1 MDFKSLPSQYDHA
14 AAQQKWYSCW
24 EERGYFHASADPDDK
39 RPPYT
44 IVIPPPNVT
53 GALHLGHALNNTLQ
67 DILIRMKRMQG
78 YNTLWM
84 PGTDH
89 AGIATQAVVER
100 RLFEE
105 EKKTR
110 HELGREG
117 LVKRIWDWKDRY
129 EARILGQLRQLG
141 CSCDWQRT
149 RFTLDDQC
157 ARAVRE
163 WFFRLFKDGKIYRG
177 KRLVNWDTFLQTAVS
192 DDEVFHE
199 PVKGHFWHFKYPVID
214 PKSGEPTHVTIA
226 TTRPETMLGDTAV
239 AVHPDPGGAFDK
251 LSTELREKLLVASAK
266 DKGELEEQ
274 MRLLLDRRAA
284 MEAHLN
290 TLRDMA
296 KRSVMLELPLTGR
309 RIPLILDEW
318 AKPELGSGAVKI
330 TPAHDANDYD
340 VWQRHP
346 EIGAINIL
354 NPDGTLNENVPEK
367 YRGLTVK
374 KARDAVVADMETANL
389 VVQVEDREIDLAH
402 SDRSKT
408 PIEPYMADQ
417 WFVKMDD
424 DLPSREGPH
433 DLPLPPG
440 EGRGEGESA
449 NGKTPS
455 PCHLP
460 GGEGSRGLAQTAM
473 DAVTSGRVK
482 ITPDRYAKGYLDWLS
497 EKRDWPIGRQLWW
510 GHQIP
515 VWCVTL
521 NANVYLQETKSR
533 KASLERVVSEF
544 RLVLDDYAFSSSVAN
559 DLFTQPSENSESTYY
574 ICARSDRAV
583 DEVRRF
589 YHRNYHQAHVAW
601 TGDDR
606 PKELPLNQND
616 RRVVPEQRLLKLIAV
631 MKEQVPDVLDT
642 WFSSAL
648 WPISTLGWPVET
660 PELAKFYPTSTLVTS
675 RDIITLWVARMVI
688 AGLYNVGEVPFRE
701 VYITPKILDGYG
713 ETMSKSKGNGVDPLD
728 VIEKF
733 GADALRFGLAYLTT
747 DTQDV
752 KLPVEFEC
760 PHCDATFAQTK
771 KNRVLPRVECEK
783 CGKPFGTQWAEKPE
797 EKALPR
803 GAVVSERF
811 ELGRNFANKLWNA
824 ARFSLINLE
833 GNSPAA
839 TSRGYIAPASGRGEP
854 RDGNLLLEDR
864 WLLSRLSTV
873 TQQVTDALEHYR
885 YADAART
892 LYDFAWNEF
901 CSFYV
906 EMTKARFLESPVG
919 GDSVADG
926 SLTLNDRAIGVGDAS
941 HSKQVAQRV
950 LAHALDVLM
959 RLLHPMMPFLTE
971 EVWQLL
977 AQVAPERGLPAASKA
992 KASVCIATWPSATA
1006 SYVDAT
1012 IEKQFADFQAV
1023 LGAVREARQRQNI
1036 PFKEELNFTVRC
1048 DEATAKLLTPMQP
1061 YFGQMARAMAAQI
1074 GPKAE
1079 PTGVP
1084 ISFTLAGQSGP
1095 IEVHV
1100 DVSRFIDV
1108 AAERKR
1114 LEKERDNLA
1123 KQISGIDA
1131 KLANKAFVERAPA
1144 EVVLQQR
1151 DKLAELRGQLMSVED
1166 AFAKLPG

>member
-1 MDFKSLPSQYDHA
+1 MDFKDLPSQYDQA
-14 AAQQKWYSCW
+14 AAQAKWYPFW
-24 EERGYFHASADPDDK
+24 EERGYFHAEAGDS

-78 YNTLWM
+78 FNTLWM

-117 LVKRIWDWKDRY
+117 LVKRIWEWKDKY

-199 PVKGHFWHFKYPVID
+199 VVKGHFWHFKYPVIGAK
-214 PKSGEPTHVTIA
+214 PGEPTHVTIA

-239 AVHPDPGGAFDK
+239 AVHPDPAAAFDQ
-251 LSTELREKLLVASAK
+251 LGAELRQKLLTAS
-266 DKGELEEQ
+266 DKEKAELEEQ
-274 MRLLLDRRAA
+274 MTLLMDRRVAF
-284 MEAHLN
+284 ESKLSQ
-290 TLRDMA
+290 LRNMA
-296 KRSVMLELPLTGR
+296 KRGVQLELPLAGR
-309 RIPLILDEW
+309 QIPLIADTW

-330 TPAHDANDYD
+330 TPAHDANDYE

-367 YRGLTVK
+367 YRGLSVK
-374 KARDAVVADMETANL
+374 KAREAVVADMEAASLL
-389 VVQVEDREIDLAH
+389 VEIEDREIDLAH

-408 PIEPYMADQ
+408 PIEPYLADQ
-417 WFVKMDD
+417 WFVKMSDD
-424 DLPSREGPH
+424 ESTLPHREGQG
-433 DLPLPPG
+433 D
-440 EGRGEGESA
+440 
-449 NGKTPS
+449 
-455 PCHLP
+455 
-460 GGEGSRGLAQTAM
+460 GSKGLGLAQTAM

-482 ITPDRYAKGYLDWLS
+482 IVPERYAKGYLDWLA

-510 GHQIP
+510 GHRVP
-515 VWCVTL
+515 VWTRAKWDGENYTEASVRAYFQKHVITPALGGDEARARAAMDGFACEYADDHLHICFKDPALVDALRPTL
-521 NANVYLQETKSR
+521 ETMGYSE
-533 KASLERVVSEF
+533 AS
-544 RLVLDDYAFSSSVAN
+544 
-559 DLFTQPSENSESTYY
+559 
-574 ICARSDRAV
+574 
-583 DEVRRF
+583 
-589 YHRNYHQAHVAW
+589 
-601 TGDDR
+601 
-606 PKELPLNQND
+606 
-616 RRVVPEQRLLKLIAV
+616 
-631 MKEQVPDVLDT
+631 DVLDT

-648 WPISTLGWPVET
+648 WPISTLGWPDET
-660 PELAKFYPTSTLVTS
+660 PEMKTFYPTSALVTS

-688 AGLYNVGEVPFRE
+688 AGLYNVDKIPFHE
-701 VYITPKILDGYG
+701 VYITPKILDSYG

-733 GADALRFGLAYLTT
+733 GADALRFGIAYLTT

-752 KLPVEFEC
+752 KVPVEFEC
-760 PHCDATFAQTK
+760 PHCGAVFPQTK
-771 KNRVLPRVECEK
+771 KNRVLPRIECEK
-783 CGKPFGTQWAEKPE
+783 CGEPFGTQWAEKAE
-797 EKALPR
+797 DKALPR

-833 GNSPAA
+833 EFGTATDHPAGGA
-839 TSRGYIAPASGRGEP
+839 RRGFMEEE
-854 RDGNLLLEDR
+854 LLLEDR
-864 WLLSRLSTV
+864 WLLSRLATI
-873 TQQVTDALEHYR
+873 TQQTSDALEEYR
-885 YADAART
+885 FADAARA

-906 EMTKARFLESPVG
+906 EMTKARF
-919 GDSVADG
+919 SVPEQRE
-926 SLTLNDRAIGVGDAS
+926 T
-941 HSKQVAQRV
+941 AQRV
-950 LAHALDVLM
+950 LAHGLDVLM

-977 AQVAPERGLPAASKA
+977 EQVAPERGLGEVEPSPSPSLRGKGTAESI
-992 KASVCIATWPSATA
+992 CIAAWPTA
-1006 SYVDAT
+1006 DGSRQDT
-1012 IEKQFADFQAV
+1012 QIEQQFADFQAV

-1048 DEATAKLLTPMQP
+1048 DTATAGLLEPMQP
-1061 YFGQMARAMAAQI
+1061 YFNQMARAKATQL
-1074 GPKAE
+1074 GPNAE
-1079 PTGVP
+1079 PSGVP
-1084 ISFTLAGQSGP
+1084 ISITLAGRNGP

-1100 DVSRFIDV
+1100 DVSQFIDV
-1108 AAERKR
+1108 DEEKKR
-1114 LEKERDNLA
+1114 LEKERDNRT
-1123 KQISGIDA
+1123 KQAASIEN
-1131 KLANKAFVERAPA
+1131 KLNNKSFVDRAPA
-1144 EVVLQQR
+1144 EVVQQQR
-1151 DKLAELRGQLMSVED
+1151 AKLAELREQLASIE
-1166 AFAKLPG
+1166 AALKKLS

>member
-1 MDFKSLPSQYDHA
+1 MDFKDLPSQYDHA
-14 AAQQKWYSCW
+14 AAQEKWYPFW
-24 EERGYFHASADPDDK
+24 EKRGYFHAEADDP
-39 RPPYT
+39 REPYV

-78 YNTLWM
+78 FNTLWM

-110 HELGREG
+110 HDLGREG
-117 LVKRIWDWKDRY
+117 LIQRIWNWKDKY

-192 DDEVFHE
+192 DDELFHE

-214 PKSGEPTHVTIA
+214 PKPGEPTHVTIA

-239 AVHPDPGGAFDK
+239 AVHPDPTAAFDK
-251 LSTELREKLLVASAK
+251 VGRELREKLLTATAK
-266 DKGELEEQ
+266 EKGELEEQ
-274 MRLLLDRRAA
+274 MTLLMDRRTAV
-284 MEAHLN
+284 EKQLIQ
-290 TLRDMA
+290 LRDMA
-296 KRSVMLELPLTGR
+296 KRGTMLELPLTGR
-309 RIPLILDEW
+309 KIPLITDEW

-340 VWQRHP
+340 VWQRHK

-367 YRGLTVK
+367 FRGLNVK
-374 KARDAVVADMETANL
+374 KAREAVVADMEAAGLL
-389 VVQVEDREIDLAH
+389 VETEDREIDLAH

-408 PIEPYMADQ
+408 PIEPYLADQ
-417 WFVKMDD
+417 WFMKMSD
-424 DLPSREGPH
+424 DLA
-433 DLPLPPG
+433 LPPG
-440 EGRGEGESA
+440 EGRGEGALKNSA
-449 NGKTPS
+449 ART
-455 PCHLP
+455 
-460 GGEGSRGLAQTAM
+460 GLAQMAM
-473 DAVTSGRVK
+473 DAVSDGRVK
-482 ITPDRYAKGYLDWLS
+482 IVPDRYAKGYLDWLR

-510 GHQIP
+510 GHRIPIWEAITISGGVVDASYREREAREQQEAIEALGDYFAACAIPKSDYHIVRTEPWQIRICSP
-515 VWCVTL
+515 NERL
-521 NANVYLQETKSR
+521 H
-533 KASLERVVSEF
+533 ASLVALKEF
-544 RLVLDDYAFSSSVAN
+544 HDSYKMKLVRPGVQNPPAMREVPGFKNATEAAFKFKFA
-559 DLFTQPSENSESTYY
+559 DFLKQ
-574 ICARSDRAV
+574 A
-583 DEVRRF
+583 DE
-589 YHRNYHQAHVAW
+589 
-601 TGDDR
+601 
-606 PKELPLNQND
+606 
-616 RRVVPEQRLLKLIAV
+616 
-631 MKEQVPDVLDT
+631 VLDT

-648 WPISTLGWPVET
+648 WPISTLGWPDKT
-660 PELAKFYPTSTLVTS
+660 PELKRFYPTSALITS

-688 AGLYNVGEVPFRE
+688 AGLFNVDEIPFHE

-733 GADALRFGLAYLTT
+733 GADALRYGIAYLTT

-752 KLPVEFEC
+752 KMPVEFEC
-760 PHCDATFAQTK
+760 PHCGHLMAQTK
-771 KNRVLPRVECEK
+771 KNR
-783 CGKPFGTQWAEKPE
+783 T
-797 EKALPR
+797 LPR

-833 GNSPAA
+833 GTSA
-839 TSRGYIAPASGRGEP
+839 TENMVAPGSAGGSSGSA
-854 RDGNLLLEDR
+854 LLLEDR
-864 WLLSRLSTV
+864 WLLSRLATV
-873 TQQVTDALEHYR
+873 TQQTTDALEHYR

-906 EMTKARFLESPVG
+906 EMTKARFAVPEQ
-919 GDSVADG
+919 
-926 SLTLNDRAIGVGDAS
+926 RAA
-941 HSKQVAQRV
+941 AQRV
-950 LAHALDVLM
+950 LAHALDVLL
-959 RLLHPMMPFLTE
+959 RLLHPLMPFLTE

-977 AQVAPERGLPAASKA
+977 ATVAPNRGFPTSSKA
-992 KASVCIATWPSATA
+992 AESVCIAPWPKADTA
-1006 SYVDAT
+1006 AQNAR
-1012 IEKQFADFQAV
+1012 IEQQFADFQAV
-1023 LGAVREARQRQNI
+1023 LGAVREIRQSQNI
-1036 PFKEELNFTVRC
+1036 PQREELSFAVRC
-1048 DEATAKLLTPMQP
+1048 DAATAELLQPMQP
-1061 YFGQMARAMAAQI
+1061 YFTQMARATATAWGQNAAAPNQ
-1074 GPKAE
+1074 AA
-1079 PTGVP
+1079 
-1084 ISFTLAGQSGP
+1084 SRTLAGQHGT

-1108 AAERKR
+1108 GAERKR
-1114 LEKERDNLA
+1114 LERDRDNLA
-1123 KQISGIDA
+1123 KQITSIDG
-1131 KLANKAFVERAPA
+1131 KLANKGFVDKAPA
-1144 EVVLQQR
+1144 EVVQQQR
-1151 DKLAELRGQLMSVED
+1151 DKVAELRGQLTSVE
-1166 AFAKLPG
+1166 AAIKKLG